1 MNAPNLDS
9 KRPNNTKAELLSK
22 TVEHVDI
29 TAYDARP
36 VIDAMRKMSF
46 TSRDTARAA
55 DILNMAI
62 EDKACSPWLILAG
75 STSAGGCMHVYR
87 DMVKFGMIDVV
98 VATGASIIDMDFF
111 EALGF
116 KHYQAAG
123 PVDDNVLRENYIDRI
138 YDTYIDEEEL
148 QNCDHTILEITNSAL
163 SRAPIPPANSSM
175 RSASGWPPATPRN
188 PAL

>member
-1 MNAPNLDS
+1 MNAPT
-9 KRPNNTKAELLSK
+9 PNTKAELLA
-22 TVEHVDI
+22 TIVEHVDI

-55 DILNMAI
+55 DILNMAMG
-62 EDKACSPWLILAG
+62 DPDCSPWLILAG

-98 VATGASIIDMDFF
+98 VATGASIVDMDFF

-116 KHYQAAG
+116 
-123 PVDDNVLRENYIDRI
+123 
-138 YDTYIDEEEL
+138 
-148 QNCDHTILEITNSAL
+148 
-163 SRAPIPPANSSM
+163 
-175 RSASGWPPATPRN
+175 
-188 PAL
+188 